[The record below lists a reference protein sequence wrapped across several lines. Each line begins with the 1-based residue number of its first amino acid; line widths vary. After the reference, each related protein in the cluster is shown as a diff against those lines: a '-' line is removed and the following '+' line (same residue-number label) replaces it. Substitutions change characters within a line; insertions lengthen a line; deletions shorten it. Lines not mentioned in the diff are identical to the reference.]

1 MAEGWGGSAGRGRIF
16 SGERRIGQ
24 RRTAV
29 SGGVLAGGH
38 ACTAFKLAGKMGSL
52 REAAFSGNLL
62 DLGGLVCQKVF
73 GPLDPGLDQIV
84 SGRNMEKLLIV
95 TVKLAFFHAGHLAHL
110 PDRPGLFTGREYGK
124 ADFLEGVLQK
134 RGMVFVG
141 KRFKASGCTDE
152 KLF

>member
-38 ACTAFKLAGKMGSL
+38 ACTALKLAGKMSSL
-52 REAAFSGNLL
+52 RKAAFDGNLL

-84 SGRNMEKLLIV
+84 SRRDMEKLLVV
-95 TVKLAFFHAGHLAHL
+95 TVKLTLFHAGHLAHL
-110 PDRPGLFTGREYGK
+110 PDRPGLFAGREHGK
-124 ADFLEGVLQK
+124 ADFLKGIFQK
-134 RGMVFVG
+134 GGMFFTG
-141 KRFKASGCTDE
+141 KRFKVSGCLNE

>member
-16 SGERRIGQ
+16 FGERRIGQ

-38 ACTAFKLAGKMGSL
+38 ACTALKLPGKMGSL

-84 SGRNMEKLLIV
+84 SRRDMEKLLVV
-95 TVKLAFFHAGHLAHL
+95 TVKLTLFHAGHLAHL
-110 PDRPGLFTGREYGK
+110 PDRPGLFAGREHGK
-124 ADFLEGVLQK
+124 ADFLKGIFQK
-134 RGMVFVG
+134 GGMFFTG
-141 KRFKASGCTDE
+141 KRFKASGYTDE